1 VIALATHYDS
11 SQLFI
16 WLGAMVGSYGNLVQ
30 ELSRMLANVL
40 HPAACSITI
49 NDLEIYMCCECYHE
63 IDYHAMRS
71 PY

>member
-1 VIALATHYDS
+1 
-11 SQLFI
+11 
-16 WLGAMVGSYGNLVQ
+16 MVGSYGNLVQ

-40 HPAACSITI
+40 HPAACSITT